1 VYFKAMESVCREHK
15 ALLIF
20 DEVMCGMGRTGT
32 LHAWQ
37 QFDVVPDIQAIGKG
51 LGAGFEPVAGM
62 LVSHR
67 VAGVLAQNGG
77 AFAHGHTYQNHP
89 VSSAVALEVQRI
101 IRDDNLLKN
110 VRTLGSLLEDLLEIE
125 IGHLANVG
133 NIRGMGFFWGVS
145 RSTDSSPPMP

>member
-1 VYFKAMESVCREHK
+1 MALVCREHG

-32 LHAWQ
+32 LHAYQ
-37 QFDVVPDIQAIGKG
+37 QFDVVPDIMAIGKG

-67 VAGVLAQNGG
+67 VADVLAQNGG
-77 AFAHGHTYQNHP
+77 AFAHGHTYQNHT
-89 VSSAVALEVQRI
+89 VGCAVALEVQHI
-101 IRDDNLLKN
+101 IRDENLLKN
-110 VRTLGSLLEDLLEIE
+110 VRALGSLLGDLLETE

-145 RSTDSSPPMP
+145 RFTDSLPSIP